1 MAYPIVGVGSKFVH
15 RHQRLAGPSRGV
27 RDGLPS
33 AAHFGLR
40 VAPFDGNV
48 DRVAHVQPAQARRIP
63 FPLQRHR
70 SVANRPG
77 NWNRRRD
84 PPHPSCQD
92 KIVVL
97 LVNGFISQRATSTHC
112 VAIGVEFT
120 TKLFAASFT
129 CGLLDISAQKYN
141 LLKKRQSFASVKILI
156 NTYPVSVLRKTIFMT
171 TGIGRNLKK

>member
-1 MAYPIVGVGSKFVH
+1 MIDTTAVAYPIVGVGSKFVH

-84 PPHPSCQD
+84 PPYPSCQD

-97 LVNGFISQRATSTHC
+97 LVNRLVNVLLVNFQLQPTVWQLALNSQPNFSLLHLH
-112 VAIGVEFT
+112 VDYY
-120 TKLFAASFT
+120 LF
-129 CGLLDISAQKYN
+129 
-141 LLKKRQSFASVKILI
+141 
-156 NTYPVSVLRKTIFMT
+156 P
-171 TGIGRNLKK
+171 